1 MQVDVSFHDVAGHAE
16 TVTRDAADTAGDVG
30 VGPTRY
36 RWAPYVLAVV
46 FLAVYLTLALARW
59 HRMASPSW
67 DLSIFTQAVAG
78 YADLSAPIVDIK
90 GPGFHQ
96 LGDHFSPLLVV
107 LAPFYRLFPTP
118 VTLLIAQAVLF
129 AVSVIPITRVAMREL
144 GSGVGIVIGAA
155 YGLSWGIQG
164 ALDVEFHEYAL
175 AVPLLAF
182 AAEAFVRRRWS
193 AVVWWTL
200 PLLLVKED
208 LGLTVAAMGLALA
221 VRGARR
227 WGAALVASGAVGFVL
242 VMFVIIPAFNPDG
255 SYAYWGNVDDGATDA
270 GSIVTRILSLP
281 VLLVNPPVKLET
293 IFLLLIVSGF
303 VALRSPL
310 MLVVVPTL
318 IWRFV
323 STNHGYW
330 GPTWHYSVI
339 LMPIVFAAA
348 VDGLARLRE
357 SSRSWLRSY
366 AVMAPAVIATA
377 AILLCWRFPFK
388 DLVQPETYQE
398 SWRADAAHEVLR
410 LIPDGA
416 SVQTDTGLMSRLVA
430 RTEVTWVG
438 TSPDTDPDFVL
449 IDDYA
454 GWSPEAPADAAEYAE
469 SQHPGTAYELV
480 FDVDG
485 YQVAQ
490 RTSP

>member
-1 MQVDVSFHDVAGHAE
+1 M
-16 TVTRDAADTAGDVG
+16 
-30 VGPTRY
+30 
-36 RWAPYVLAVV
+36 V

-67 DLSIFTQAVAG
+67 DLSIFTQTVAG

-96 LGDHFSPLLVV
+96 LGDHFSPLLAV

-118 VTLLIAQAVLF
+118 VTLLVAQAVLL
-129 AVSVIPITRVAMREL
+129 AVSVVPITRVAMRTL
-144 GSGVGIVIGAA
+144 GAVPGLVIGSA
-155 YGLSWGIQG
+155 YGLSWGIQS
-164 ALDVEFHEYAL
+164 AVDVEFHEYAL

-182 AAEAFVRRRWS
+182 AVEAFLRRRWS
-193 AVVWWTL
+193 TVVWWTL

-221 VRGARR
+221 IRGARR
-227 WGAALVASGAVGFVL
+227 WGAVLVGSGAIGFLL

-270 GSIVTRILSLP
+270 GSIVTRIVSLP
-281 VLLVNPPVKLET
+281 VLMFDQPAKLET

-310 MLVVVPTL
+310 MLVAIPTL
-318 IWRFV
+318 VWRFV

-339 LMPIVFAAA
+339 LMPVVFGAAI
-348 VDGLARLRE
+348 DGIDRLRE
-357 SSRSWLRSY
+357 SSWSWLRSFA
-366 AVMAPAVIATA
+366 AVAPAVMATA

-398 SWRADAAHEVLR
+398 SWRARAAHEVLAM
-410 LIPDGA
+410 IPDDA
-416 SVQTDTGLMSRLVA
+416 TVQTDTGLMSRLVSRA
-430 RTEVTWVG
+430 EVTWVG
-438 TSPDTDPDFVL
+438 TSAGTDPEFVL
-449 IDDYA
+449 LDDHA
-454 GWSPEAPADAAEYAE
+454 GWSPEAPDDAAEYAE
-469 SQHPGTAYELV
+469 SQHPGTTYEVV

-485 YQVAQ
+485 YQLAQ